1 VVGTGAKR
9 SIQEEY
15 RNEDGMHRDPAI
27 QIVCGDPE
35 LTREYLQELQS
46 AGESYRLR
54 PIAGSAEAQLRAHPA
69 VILFDESGLQS
80 SAQESSF
87 ESIVALMADKAPV
100 VVVASPIRQLELT
113 RLLTSGAVDF
123 VARTGIFV
131 PVAVGLV
138 ERRIRLAGSGN
149 DTSGRGKEMAG
160 DFGEILRHEVNN
172 PLTGILGNAEMLLA
186 RRDRLPASAVERV
199 ETIAELAV
207 RLRETVR
214 RLSSICEAGHDPVRS
229 S

>member
-1 VVGTGAKR
+1 MS
-9 SIQEEY
+9 SIQDEH

-27 QIVCGDPE
+27 QIVCGDPA
-35 LTREYLQELQS
+35 LTREYLRELQS
-46 AGESYRLR
+46 AGESYHLR

-100 VVVASPIRQLELT
+100 VVVASPNRQLELT

-123 VARTGIFV
+123 VARIGIFV

-149 DTSGRGKEMAG
+149 DTSGRGKDRGKEMAG